1 MLPHNQ
7 CVGIPASVVVCTG
20 EKNTPFSAP
29 EDPSETETV
38 KRTDP
43 TPHRSNGRSM
53 SDHSDPDSHD
63 FMSDHSNPD
72 PHGFL
77 VWDETREEAYWSG
90 RRKDK
95 AIERD

>member
-20 EKNTPFSAP
+20 EKKNTPFSAP

-53 SDHSDPDSHD
+53 SDHSDPDSD
-63 FMSDHSNPD
+63 
-72 PHGFL
+72 GFV
-77 VWDETREEAYWSG
+77 VWDETREEASWSG
-90 RRKDK
+90 RRDI
-95 AIERD
+95 AIETVVFFHIY